1 MEYLMSSDTKRKCF
15 VVTPIGKDGSD
26 IRRSADGL
34 IDAVIEPVCKALEL
48 EMHVSHR
55 IDTAGSITSQV
66 IEHLLQ
72 DELVIV
78 NLTFLN
84 PNVMYEL
91 AVRHSARLPVI
102 TLAEDGTVLP
112 FDISDERTI
121 FYYNDMAGVTR
132 LIPSLE
138 KMSRE
143 ALADTEPDNPIY
155 RAVKNKVMKELHPQ
169 GDFQSYIL
177 ERLDR
182 FEKLLYDQK
191 GTKKNAQSNIKP
203 EDFNAEYQVRGTL
216 QHEVQLSDEQ
226 FDSLLHKLYS
236 VGINKI
242 HRDKTSISALVSAKY
257 DLLNAQ
263 NIFNKENIFS
273 DIEVIT
279 RRYRSDN

>member
-121 FYYNDMAGVTR
+121 FYFNDMAGVTK

-143 ALADTEPDNPIY
+143 ALADAEPDNPVY

-182 FEKLLYDQK
+182 FEKLLSIQKSIITK
-191 GTKKNAQSNIKP
+191 GTHSNYRP
-203 EDFNAEYQVRGTL
+203 EYFQAKYQVCGIL
-216 QHEVQLSDEQ
+216 QNDIQLSDEKL
-226 FDSLLHKLYS
+226 DSFLHKLHTT
-236 VGINKI
+236 GITRTIREPN
-242 HRDKTSISALVSAKY
+242 SISALVSTISDLSDAKI
-257 DLLNAQ
+257 
-263 NIFNKENIFS
+263 IFDNENIFS
-273 DIEVIT
+273 DVEILAGNT
-279 RRYRSDN
+279 